1 MKSGDAAKSEGKAE
15 AENEKVYEQKQLKI
29 QAPAPKVA
37 GKVFQ
42 QRKHKEE

>member
-15 AENEKVYEQKQLKI
+15 EENEKVYEKKRSNVL
-29 QAPAPKVA
+29 APAPKVA

-42 QRKHKEE
+42 QTKAKEE